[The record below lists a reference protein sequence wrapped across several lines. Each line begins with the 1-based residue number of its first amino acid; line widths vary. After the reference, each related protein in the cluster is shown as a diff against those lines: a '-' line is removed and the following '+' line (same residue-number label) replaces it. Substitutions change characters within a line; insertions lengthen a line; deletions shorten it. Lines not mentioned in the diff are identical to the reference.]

1 MKLRVYGMGILR
13 AYAAAATEES
23 VPFLSWCPG
32 CGHPRLQLGYSLDGL
47 LCRLDAEMPIS
58 GYCLA
63 CDLVWA
69 IDARE
74 RAAIARGLAPVRS
87 VPRR

>member
-1 MKLRVYGMGILR
+1 MNLRLYGMGILR
-13 AYAAAATEES
+13 AYAAATTEES

-32 CGHPRLQLGYSLDGL
+32 CGYPRLQLGHSLDGL
-47 LCRLDAEMPIS
+47 LCLLDAELPVNA
-58 GYCLA
+58 YCLA
-63 CDLVWA
+63 CDLVWP
-69 IDARE
+69 IESRE